1 MKKQQHSI
9 DGFVP
14 RRSGAQVGGLHASDA
29 KPAKTNHTTLREL
42 HTASSNSHRTEP
54 ARRQVGIK
62 RSEIDESLKGI
73 DAPSGD
79 GSKKQKRRKS
89 PEQKARRRK
98 VIKRVAL
105 LLIVILVAVG
115 GYVGVRALMAS
126 DRVLNGNIL
135 DVFQNKPLQQ
145 DSNGRS
151 NILVLGTSDDD
162 ANHGGAD
169 LTDSM
174 MILSVDQKNKNAYLV
189 SIPRDLY
196 VKFGRACNSGYAG
209 KINEYYNC
217 IKEGDSKESLQA
229 ALKGSAS
236 FIGDIFGMDIQY
248 GVNLNHTVIRQLVSA
263 VGGITVN
270 IQSRNPNGVLDSNF
284 DWKCGVG
291 DRKVSRAEQ
300 LRRCPPSGHFIDFP
314 NGEVNMD
321 AEHALYFTMAR
332 GDRAPTY
339 GLEQSNFDRE
349 KNQQLVIKAIQEKA
363 TSAGTL
369 SNIGKV
375 TSLIDAVGDNLRST
389 FETAEIRTL
398 VDLGNSIKQDD
409 IQSLPFNDE
418 EKELSLMSTGNAGG
432 MSIVQPSAGLYNYTD
447 LRAYLMENLSNNP
460 ITKEKASV
468 VVLNGSG
475 VAGAA
480 QTESTKLQEQ
490 GIIVSSIANAPAG
503 DYGKAKIYQITTDKT
518 ATAAK
523 LKEIYGA
530 ALLTT
535 EPPVAAAAGTDFIII
550 IGAASTTGTQ

>member
-1 MKKQQHSI
+1 MRKQQHSI
-9 DGFVP
+9 DGFVT
-14 RRSGAQVGGLHASDA
+14 RRSGAQVGSLHSSDA
-29 KPAKTNHTTLREL
+29 KVSQKLNPTTLREL
-42 HTASSNSHRTEP
+42 HTAANTDDRLQAKRTI
-54 ARRQVGIK
+54 GIS

-73 DAPSGD
+73 DTDAD
-79 GSKKQKRRKS
+79 QGSKKKKVRKS
-89 PEQKARRRK
+89 PEQKARRK
-98 VIKRVAL
+98 KIVKRVL
-105 LLIVILVAVG
+105 LLLLVILIAVG
-115 GYVGVRALMAS
+115 GYVGIKALIAGGQ
-126 DRVLNGNIL
+126 VLNGNIL

-162 ANHGGAD
+162 ENHGGAD

-174 MILSVDQKNKNAYLV
+174 MILSVDQNNKDAYLI

-196 VKFGRACNSGYAG
+196 VQFGRACNSGYAG

-217 IKEGDSKESLQA
+217 IKEGDSKEQLQA
-229 ALKGSAS
+229 ALKGSSA
-236 FIGDIFGMDIQY
+236 FIGNIFGMDIQY

-270 IQSRNPNGVLDSNF
+270 IQSRDPNGVMDSNF
-284 DWKCGVG
+284 NWKCGEG
-291 DRKVSRAEQ
+291 DPKVSRAERI
-300 LRRCPPSGHFIDFP
+300 RRCPPSGHFIDFP
-314 NGEVNMD
+314 NGEVTMD
-321 AEHALYFTMAR
+321 AERALYFTMAR

-349 KNQQLVIKAIQEKA
+349 KNQQLVIKAIQKKA

-398 VDLGNSIKQDD
+398 VDLGNSIKPDD
-409 IQSLPFNDE
+409 IKSLPFNDDE
-418 EKELSLMSTGNAGG
+418 NEQNLMTTGNAGG
-432 MSIVQPSAGLYNYTD
+432 MSIVRPVAGLYDYSG

-468 VVLNGSG
+468 IVLNGSG

-490 GIIVSSIANAPAG
+490 GIIVSSVGNAPQG
-503 DYGKAKIYQITTDKT
+503 DYGKAKIYQITSEKT

-523 LKEIYGA
+523 LKELYGV

-535 EPPVAAAAGTDFIII
+535 QPPVPVAAGTDFIVI
-550 IGAASTTGTQ
+550 IGAATTGGTQ